1 MATKKTK
8 EAETEEVK
16 AEVEETKKTKEAETE
31 EVKAEV
37 EETKKTLTE
46 EDPEY
51 WDELV
56 PFKAIYDGDKYS
68 ADIRV
73 GVNDKFWV
81 IKRGVEVMIPRKVL
95 SVIENSEAQKQKAAM
110 ERDAYI
116 ANMNARAKEM

>member
-8 EAETEEVK
+8 A
-16 AEVEETKKTKEAETE
+16 AETE

-37 EETKKTLTE
+37 EETKKTLTR

-51 WDELV
+51 WEELV
-56 PFKAIYDGDKYS
+56 SYRAIYDGRTYKH
-68 ADIRV
+68 DIYV
-73 GVNDKFWV
+73 GLNGQSWI
-81 IKRGVEVMIPRKVL
+81 IKRGEEVMIPRKVL
-95 SVIENSEAQKQKAAM
+95 QVIEDSEAQKQKAAM